1 MKANKGFNLLSVI
14 IIICAVSLISALAT
28 GIIVTNSYKTSN
40 GLNYNELL
48 NDEHLSEFLEVYASV
63 SDNYYEDVDKDA
75 LIDTALNAML
85 DYLGDSY
92 TTHLNSSETKAL
104 EERLAG
110 SYKGIGIEIIGSE
123 IVGVTK
129 DSPAAE
135 AGLQVGDLLVSVDGT
150 SVGDKSSSEIS
161 DLIKNSSNE
170 SVSLIINRAGTELT
184 YDVAIADV
192 ATKAIAYS
200 LLENN
205 IGYLKMDIFS
215 KTLSSQVDLALK
227 DMESQGMQKL
237 IMDLRDNTG
246 GYLESAEDTASLFLE
261 KGKLIYSL
269 ENSETKADYHDE
281 TSACKNYP
289 IVILLNSNSAS
300 ASEILAAALKD
311 SYSGPILFVG
321 ETSYGKGLVQ
331 QTYDLSDGSMAK
343 YTSARWLRPNGE
355 CINGKGLKP
364 DYEVIKAEMY
374 DEAGNPIDNQL
385 QRAIEVISALYA
397 LFFDISKNLLYN
409 SLKREEFNENRR

>member
-1 MKANKGFNLLSVI
+1 MKVNKGFNLLSVI

-63 SDNYYEDVDKDA
+63 SGNYYEDVDKDA

-161 DLIKNSSNE
+161 DLIKNSSDE

-385 QRAIEVISALYA
+385 QRAIEVISAL
-397 LFFDISKNLLYN
+397 
-409 SLKREEFNENRR
+409 

>member
-63 SDNYYEDVDKDA
+63 SGNYYEDVDKDA

-129 DSPAAE
+129 DSPAEE

-269 ENSETKADYHDE
+269 ENNETKADYHDE

-385 QRAIEVISALYA
+385 QRAIEVISAL
-397 LFFDISKNLLYN
+397 
-409 SLKREEFNENRR
+409 

>member
-192 ATKAIAYS
+192 ATKAITYS

-269 ENSETKADYHDE
+269 ENNETKADYHDE

-385 QRAIEVISALYA
+385 QRAIEVISAL
-397 LFFDISKNLLYN
+397 
-409 SLKREEFNENRR
+409 

>member
-63 SDNYYEDVDKDA
+63 SGNYYEDVDKDA

-161 DLIKNSSNE
+161 DLIKNSSDE

-192 ATKAIAYS
+192 TTKAIAYS

-385 QRAIEVISALYA
+385 QRAIEVISAL
-397 LFFDISKNLLYN
+397 
-409 SLKREEFNENRR
+409 

>member
-63 SDNYYEDVDKDA
+63 SGNYYEDVDKDA

-385 QRAIEVISALYA
+385 QRAIEVISAL
-397 LFFDISKNLLYN
+397 
-409 SLKREEFNENRR
+409 

>member
-129 DSPAAE
+129 DSPAEE

-161 DLIKNSSNE
+161 DLIKNSSDE

-385 QRAIEVISALYA
+385 QRAIEVISAL
-397 LFFDISKNLLYN
+397 
-409 SLKREEFNENRR
+409 

>member
-1 MKANKGFNLLSVI
+1 MKANRGFNLLSVI

-63 SDNYYEDVDKDA
+63 SGNYYEDVDKDA

-161 DLIKNSSNE
+161 DLIKNSSDE

-269 ENSETKADYHDE
+269 ENSETKADYHAE

-385 QRAIEVISALYA
+385 QRAIEVISAL
-397 LFFDISKNLLYN
+397 
-409 SLKREEFNENRR
+409 

>member
-385 QRAIEVISALYA
+385 QRAIEVISAL
-397 LFFDISKNLLYN
+397 
-409 SLKREEFNENRR
+409 

>member
-63 SDNYYEDVDKDA
+63 SGNYYEDVDKDA

-161 DLIKNSSNE
+161 DLIKNSSDE

-321 ETSYGKGLVQ
+321 ETCYGKGLVQ

-385 QRAIEVISALYA
+385 QRAIEVISAL
-397 LFFDISKNLLYN
+397 
-409 SLKREEFNENRR
+409 

>member
-63 SDNYYEDVDKDA
+63 SGNYYEDVDKDA

-161 DLIKNSSNE
+161 DLIKNSSDE

-385 QRAIEVISALYA
+385 QRAIEVISAL
-397 LFFDISKNLLYN
+397 
-409 SLKREEFNENRR
+409 

>member
-63 SDNYYEDVDKDA
+63 SGNYYEDVDKDA

-161 DLIKNSSNE
+161 DLIKNSSDE

-269 ENSETKADYHDE
+269 ENNETKADYHDE

-385 QRAIEVISALYA
+385 QRAIEVISAL
-397 LFFDISKNLLYN
+397 
-409 SLKREEFNENRR
+409 

>member
-40 GLNYNELL
+40 GLKYNELL

-129 DSPAAE
+129 DSPAEE

-281 TSACKNYP
+281 TAACKNYP

-385 QRAIEVISALYA
+385 QRAIEVISAL
-397 LFFDISKNLLYN
+397 
-409 SLKREEFNENRR
+409 

>member
-269 ENSETKADYHDE
+269 ENNETKADYHDE

-385 QRAIEVISALYA
+385 QRAIEVISAL
-397 LFFDISKNLLYN
+397 
-409 SLKREEFNENRR
+409 

>member
-129 DSPAAE
+129 DSPAEE

-246 GYLESAEDTASLFLE
+246 GYLESAEDTANLFLE

-269 ENSETKADYHDE
+269 ENNETKADYHDE

-311 SYSGPILFVG
+311 SYSGPILVVG

-385 QRAIEVISALYA
+385 QRAIEVISAL
-397 LFFDISKNLLYN
+397 
-409 SLKREEFNENRR
+409 